1 MVTGDPLAPTPSDP
15 GDRPGAIS
23 GFALI
28 LPLPQPGNC
37 QGPKYRGPASGQAGP
52 EPASGLGKEKSWS
65 PGASSEQ
72 RPLGRAQVPTL
83 SLHTVC
89 SCLWVSAHLRAP
101 DFNYPNLTVRSRFI
115 H

>member
-37 QGPKYRGPASGQAGP
+37 QGPKYRGPASSQAGP
-52 EPASGLGKEKSWS
+52 EPASGW
-65 PGASSEQ
+65 
-72 RPLGRAQVPTL
+72 GR
-83 SLHTVC
+83 
-89 SCLWVSAHLRAP
+89 
-101 DFNYPNLTVRSRFI
+101 RSRGGDLPWGLSRAEASRQGTGPNTI
-115 H
+115 RSRSLRLASDPAT